1 MNMNILPVSVHTPW
15 IVVEKSR
22 RKRWTPRAFFLH
34 ATPFLVLGALTMILG
49 MSLVDAAT
57 DDGMCRNINIMFQ
70 QSELNTLKD
79 CRIIEGSLI
88 IGNLH
93 SDNETDYDGFTFPNL
108 VEITDFMLLYNTHG
122 LKSLMV
128 LFPNLRVIRG
138 NRLMNNY
145 ALIIYHLPHLQ
156 EIGLKSLT
164 TISRGFVRI
173 SKNPELCFADTIDWT
188 YIANGTSV
196 DDHFIDSNQ
205 HRNRC
210 NVCPTRIGLYIDGKY
225 VNGSDIEC
233 PVSKLDSKKRHCW
246 NAQTCQKI
254 CPESCG
260 QRACNDQ
267 LECCDENCLGSCDSD
282 GTKCTS
288 CRHVSVGSLDART
301 CVDKCP
307 NPLFMF
313 EKVRCLTN
321 VECLHA
327 DRFEQFIPFNG
338 TCQSTCPDLYSLEME
353 KGLLTC
359 KSCNG
364 VCRKECDGG
373 IIQSISD
380 AQLYRGC
387 TIINGMLILQIR
399 RGGAQAIAELEE
411 ALSNIKEIRGALKI
425 TRSLPLV
432 SLSFFKNLR
441 VIHGNGTDYYTLY
454 VMDNPNLES
463 IFDHPV
469 AIERGKL
476 FFHFNPKLCYQT
488 IQNIKKDV
496 TDLSD
501 VQNFAI
507 EDVSINSNGDK
518 VACSLTTLISRLV
531 VVMPMGVIV
540 EVESKQYDDYRV
552 LLGYD
557 LYFKPAPY
565 KNVTMFDSRAACGD
579 DGWQEEETTLFDR
592 RANRVQ
598 IVLIN
603 LKPYTQYAYYVKT
616 RTVASEPNGGQ
627 SEIQYF
633 QTLPSRPGMVQ
644 KMKISPHGSS
654 SLVVEWDQPKEP
666 NGKLTNYVVR
676 ASLIRDDPQILHNRN
691 FCIDPYKSHEDP
703 VNKAPIENGEV
714 NNECSCDKV
723 VTTPRLKD
731 KEDYYEEDINF
742 ENEIE
747 NLLYVRRRLVNMND
761 EPKGRRRR
769 TIGTTDDF
777 VESRMVDGHYEEFY
791 SNTTEFNVHTFT
803 LNQLKH
809 YSMYLVSVQA
819 CRDFSDPY
827 FNFKSHCSKAFTDT
841 VRTGGRENAD
851 DIPYFEVIKE
861 RNANTGSSALKI
873 YWPEPENPNGFIVA
887 YTVFYKRVELDN
899 VSPAEHCVTSTT
911 YKHWN
916 RKIPV
921 LRLSNGNYSVSV
933 RATSLLGNGRPTPSQ
948 TITID

>member
-1 MNMNILPVSVHTPW
+1 MNILPVSARTPW
-15 IVVEKSR
+15 IVVEKYR
-22 RKRWTPRAFFLH
+22 RKRWPPRVF
-34 ATPFLVLGALTMILG
+34 FLVLGAVTMILG
-49 MSLVDAAT
+49 MSLVDAGT
-57 DDGMCRNINIMFQ
+57 DDGICRNIKIMFE
-70 QSELNTLKD
+70 QSELNALKD

-108 VEITDFMLLYNTHG
+108 VEITDFML
-122 LKSLMV
+122 

-210 NVCPTRIGLYIDGKY
+210 NVCPTRIGLYVDGKY
-225 VNGSDIEC
+225 VNGSDIDC
-233 PVSKLDSKKRHCW
+233 PISKLDSKKRHCW

-260 QRACNDQ
+260 ERACNDQ

-282 GTKCTS
+282 GTICTS

-313 EKVRCLTN
+313 EKGRCLTN

-441 VIHGNGTDYYTLY
+441 VIHGNAPDYYTLY

-488 IQNIKKDV
+488 IQSIKKDV

-501 VQNFAI
+501 VQDFAI

-518 VACSLTTLISRLV
+518 VTCSLTTLNAKV
-531 VVMPMGVIV
+531 VSVMQFAAIV

-565 KNVTMFDSRAACGD
+565 KNVTMFDSRATCGD
-579 DGWQEEETTLFDR
+579 DGWQVEETTIFDR
-592 RANRVQ
+592 RANIVQ

-633 QTLPSRPGMVQ
+633 RTLPSRPGMVQ
-644 KMKISPHGSS
+644 KMKSKRSKS
-654 SLVVEWDQPKEP
+654 
-666 NGKLTNYVVR
+666 T
-676 ASLIRDDPQILHNRN
+676 
-691 FCIDPYKSHEDP
+691 YKSQEDP
-703 VNKAPIENGEV
+703 VRKAPIEYGEV

-731 KEDYYEEDINF
+731 KANYYEEDINF

-747 NLLYVRRRLVNMND
+747 NLLYVRRRVVNMND

-791 SNTTEFNVHTFT
+791 SNSTEFNVHTLT
-803 LNQLKH
+803 LNQLKQ
-809 YSMYLVSVQA
+809 YSMYSVSVQA
-819 CRDFSDPY
+819 CQ
-827 FNFKSHCSKAFTDT
+827 
-841 VRTGGRENAD
+841 NAD
-851 DIPYFEVIKE
+851 DIPYFEVIRE
-861 RNANTGSSALKI
+861 RNVNTGSSALKI

-887 YTVFYKRVELDN
+887 YTVTYKRVDLDN
-899 VSPAEHCVTSTT
+899 IWPVEQCVTTT
-911 YKHWN
+911 SYKHWN

-921 LRLSNGNYSVSV
+921 LPLSNGNYSVSV
-933 RATSLLGNGRPTPSQ
+933 RATSLQGNGRHTPSQ